1 MFKGFKSALR
11 NRPCQS
17 TAAALLAVFVGSPAS
32 AQEVSEN
39 RAWQFETPQ
48 DVAARAAVADL
59 IARQRAGI
67 YAAPVYNTTIAR
79 QYNCSVA
86 ASAVGNSD
94 AQSAV
99 ANSPTVTGANS
110 AATGNAG
117 SVHVAGEPTTA
128 DVALDQRSNGPV
140 ASTAIGS
147 TGVTAD
153 GPAWQALN
161 SSQSNSGDQR
171 ASVQD
176 STACGFGAL
185 N

>member
-1 MFKGFKSALR
+1 MMKGIEFRGCCRLR
-11 NRPCQS
+11 LGA
-17 TAAALLAVFVGSPAS
+17 AAALLATLAAGPAF
-32 AQEVSEN
+32 AQEVGEN

-48 DVAARAAVADL
+48 DLAARAAVADL

-67 YAAPVYNTTIAR
+67 YAAPIYNTTIAR

-86 ASAVGNSD
+86 ASAVGNSG

-99 ANSPTVTGANS
+99 ANSPTVTGASS
-110 AATGNAG
+110 AATGNVGTA
-117 SVHVAGEPTTA
+117 SGEGRT
-128 DVALDQRSNGPV
+128 DVGVDQRNDGPI
-140 ASTAIGS
+140 ASTAIGA
-147 TGVTAD
+147 TGATAD

-171 ASVQD
+171 ASVSG

>member
-1 MFKGFKSALR
+1 MSKGLKFPIRSRLFAG
-11 NRPCQS
+11 
-17 TAAALLAVFVGSPAS
+17 AAGAIVAVLIGTPAC

-48 DVAARAAVADL
+48 DIAARAAVAEL
-59 IARQRAGI
+59 IAKQRAGI

-79 QYNCSVA
+79 QYNCSVG

-99 ANSPTVTGANS
+99 ANSPTVTGAAA

-117 SVHVAGEPTTA
+117 SNQVAGDRTPA
-128 DVALDQRSNGPV
+128 DVALDQRNNGPV

-147 TGVTAD
+147 TGATAN

-161 SSQSNSGDQR
+161 SSQANSGDQR
-171 ASVQD
+171 ASVQG

>member
-1 MFKGFKSALR
+1 MLKGFSFPAR
-11 NRPCQS
+11 NRLVLG
-17 TAAALLAVFVGSPAS
+17 TAAALLATFSGLPAR

-48 DVAARAAVADL
+48 DIAASAAVADL
-59 IARQRAGI
+59 IARHRAGV
-67 YAAPVYNTTIAR
+67 YAAPVYNTNIAR

-86 ASAVGNSD
+86 ASAVGNND
-94 AQSAV
+94 AQSAL

-117 SVHVAGEPTTA
+117 TGQIAGDGSGGTVDT
-128 DVALDQRSNGPV
+128 DQRNQGPI
-140 ASTAIGS
+140 ASAAIGA
-147 TGVTAD
+147 TGATVTGTAR
-153 GPAWQALN
+153 QALN

-171 ASVQD
+171 ASVQG

>member
-1 MFKGFKSALR
+1 MLKGFDFLVRRRLR
-11 NRPCQS
+11 LG
-17 TAAALLAVFVGSPAS
+17 AAAMLLASLAATPAL
-32 AQEVSEN
+32 AQEVGEN
-39 RAWQFETPQ
+39 RAWQFEAPQ
-48 DVAARAAVADL
+48 DLAARAAVADL
-59 IARQRAGI
+59 IARARGGL

-86 ASAVGNSD
+86 ASAVGNSG

-99 ANSPTVTGANS
+99 AKSPTVTGATS
-110 AATGNAG
+110 AATGNQNSASAG
-117 SVHVAGEPTTA
+117 DRA
-128 DVALDQRSNGPV
+128 DLALDQRNLGPV

-147 TGVTAD
+147 TAATAD

-176 STACGFGAL
+176 STACGFGAI

>member
-1 MFKGFKSALR
+1 MIKGSRVRAPNLF
-11 NRPCQS
+11 CH
-17 TAAALLAVFVGSPAS
+17 AAAVAMFAAVSASPAL
-32 AQEVSEN
+32 AQEVGEN

-48 DVAARAAVADL
+48 DLAARAAVADL
-59 IARQRAGI
+59 IARARAGI

-86 ASAVGNSD
+86 ASAVGNSG

-99 ANSPTVTGANS
+99 ANSPTVTGAAS

-117 SVHVAGEPTTA
+117 TASGEGRA
-128 DVALDQRSNGPV
+128 DVGLDQANNGPV
-140 ASTAIGS
+140 ASTAIGD
-147 TGVTAD
+147 TGATAD
-153 GPAWQALN
+153 GAAWQALN

-171 ASVQD
+171 TSVQG

>member
-1 MFKGFKSALR
+1 MQIRTLFAHRRLCRAAILALVA
-11 NRPCQS
+11 P
-17 TAAALLAVFVGSPAS
+17 TAPAA

-48 DVAARAAVADL
+48 ERVARTAVLDL
-59 IARQRAGI
+59 IAKQRAGI

-79 QYNCSVA
+79 QYNCSVVA
-86 ASAVGNSD
+86 TATGNSGV
-94 AQSAV
+94 QSAL
-99 ANSPTVTGANS
+99 ANSPTVTGATS

-117 SVHVAGEPTTA
+117 TTQA
-128 DVALDQRSNGPV
+128 SGDGTGAEVTNDQRNNGPI

-147 TGVTAD
+147 TGASAS
-153 GPAWQALN
+153 GAAWQALN

-171 ASVQD
+171 ASVQG
-176 STACGFGAL
+176 SSACGFGAL

>member
-1 MFKGFKSALR
+1 MFKGFKVPARNGLSCSA
-11 NRPCQS
+11 
-17 TAAALLAVFVGSPAS
+17 AAALFAVFASGPAS

-48 DVAARAAVADL
+48 DIAARAAVADL

-117 SVHVAGEPTTA
+117 SVQVAGEPTTT
-128 DVALDQRSNGPV
+128 DVALDQRNNGPV

-147 TGVTAD
+147 TAVTAD

-161 SSQSNSGDQR
+161 SSQSNSGDQS
-171 ASVQD
+171 ASVQG

>member
-1 MFKGFKSALR
+1 MSEGFKFQALGWLVRASAAAIFAAL
-11 NRPCQS
+11 S
-17 TAAALLAVFVGSPAS
+17 TAPSL
-32 AQEVSEN
+32 AQEISEN

-48 DVAARAAVADL
+48 DIAARAAIADL

-67 YAAPVYNTTIAR
+67 YAAPVYNTTIDR

-86 ASAVGNSD
+86 ATATGNSS
-94 AQSAV
+94 AQSAF
-99 ANSPTVTGANS
+99 ANSPTVTGASS

-117 SVHVAGEPTTA
+117 TVQASGGRTGAQVAN
-128 DVALDQRSNGPV
+128 DQTNTGPI

-147 TGVTAD
+147 TGAAVT
-153 GPAWQALN
+153 GTAWQALN

-171 ASVQD
+171 ASVQG
-176 STACGFGAL
+176 STACGLGAL

>member
-1 MFKGFKSALR
+1 MLKGFEFSGRCRLR
-11 NRPCQS
+11 LG
-17 TAAALLAVFVGSPAS
+17 AAALLASLAAGPAL
-32 AQEVSEN
+32 AQEVGEN

-48 DVAARAAVADL
+48 DLAARAAIADL
-59 IARQRAGI
+59 IAKQRAGI

-79 QYNCSVA
+79 QYNCSIA
-86 ASAVGNSD
+86 ASAVGNSG

-110 AATGNAG
+110 SATGNAG
-117 SVHVAGEPTTA
+117 TASGEGRT
-128 DVALDQRSNGPV
+128 DLGLDQRNNGLIG
-140 ASTAIGS
+140 STAIGS
-147 TGVTAD
+147 TGATVE

-171 ASVQD
+171 ASVSG

>member
-1 MFKGFKSALR
+1 MIRGFMRRGRTRFQA
-11 NRPCQS
+11 
-17 TAAALLAVFVGSPAS
+17 AGAALLAALSSSPAF
-32 AQEVSEN
+32 AQEMSEN

-48 DVAARAAVADL
+48 DLAARAAVADL

-86 ASAVGNSD
+86 ASSIGNND
-94 AQSAV
+94 AQSAL
-99 ANSPTVTGANS
+99 ANSPTVSGASS

-117 SVHVAGEPTTA
+117 TAGIAGSRTPA
-128 DVALDQRSNGPV
+128 GVDLDQRNDGPV
-140 ASTAIGS
+140 SSTAIGS
-147 TGVTAD
+147 TGASAD
-153 GPAWQALN
+153 GTAWQALN

-171 ASVQD
+171 ASVQG

>member
-1 MFKGFKSALR
+1 MFKGCKIPAR
-11 NRPCQS
+11 GWRH
-17 TAAALLAVFVGSPAS
+17 AAVAMAILGGFAGAPAF
-32 AQEVSEN
+32 AQEVGEN

-48 DVAARAAVADL
+48 DIAARAAVADL

-67 YAAPVYNTTIAR
+67 YAAPIYNTTIAR

-86 ASAVGNSD
+86 ASAAGNSD

-117 SVHVAGEPTTA
+117 STQVAGEGAPA
-128 DVALDQRSNGPV
+128 DVTLTQRNNGPV
-140 ASTAIGS
+140 ASTAIGA
-147 TGVTAD
+147 TGATAN

-171 ASVQD
+171 ASVQG
-176 STACGFGAL
+176 STACGFGAI